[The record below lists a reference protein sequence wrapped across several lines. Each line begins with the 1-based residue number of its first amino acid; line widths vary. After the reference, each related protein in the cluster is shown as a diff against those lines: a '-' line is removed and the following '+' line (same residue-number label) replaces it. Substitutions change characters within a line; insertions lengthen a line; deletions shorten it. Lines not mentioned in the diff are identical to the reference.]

1 MTGAGSDALAR
12 IRKIW
17 PGSKSNVAVTLIR
30 GMVTEI
36 CLATLFS
43 VADGRA
49 LAAAGWISTDSV
61 VPISRLGQDWF
72 DARVAQVDDVPVKA
86 HAGAPALAQIDYV
99 PGAGHPER
107 VPTVR
112 DVLEPGMG
120 ARGRAVRR

>member
-1 MTGAGSDALAR
+1 MAAPARFARVIGRAPACPARAGWGVRMTGAGSDALAR

-72 DARVAQVDDVPVKA
+72 TLGLPR
-86 HAGAPALAQIDYV
+86 
-99 PGAGHPER
+99 
-107 VPTVR
+107 
-112 DVLEPGMG
+112 
-120 ARGRAVRR
+120 